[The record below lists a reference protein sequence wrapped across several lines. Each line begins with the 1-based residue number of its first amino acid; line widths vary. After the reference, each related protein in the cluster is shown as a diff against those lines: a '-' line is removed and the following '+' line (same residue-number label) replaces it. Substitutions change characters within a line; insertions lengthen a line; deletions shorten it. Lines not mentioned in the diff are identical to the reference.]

1 MHIMYLPHR
10 CEQTHACE
18 KITFPQ
24 VRLRAVKIL
33 LFFSF
38 GRVKNTTDIARNIHF
53 LVFPIMPVKRNLA
66 HNRKFFLQDGDT
78 LRHIMP
84 VSRMKFG
91 SKIKLFT
98 SCKKCKSHKATLLKT
113 SGIPGGYRLV
123 ST

>member
-10 CEQTHACE
+10 CEQTQACE

-24 VRLRAVKIL
+24 VRLRAVKS

-53 LVFPIMPVKRNLA
+53 LVFPIMLVKRNLA

-98 SCKKCKSHKATLLKT
+98 SCKKCKSHKATLLKNEWY
-113 SGIPGGYRLV
+113 PGGLQII